1 MNETADAAVDTA
13 PPPRMISV
21 DDHVVEPPDV
31 WTSRVPAKFRDACPQ
46 PADED
51 GTIVWRF
58 AGKQKPIAELG
69 GRLFA
74 EGSGKRDL
82 VDFPERYEDLRPGCF
97 EPVARVADLDAAGI
111 ESSLCFPSFP
121 RFCGQEF
128 TEIADRDL
136 GLACVQAYNDWMIDE
151 GCGTVPGRLIPL
163 IILPLWDAGLATAEV
178 ERCAAKG
185 ARAVAFSENPAAL
198 GLPSVHDRGRYWD
211 PVFAACAEAGMP
223 VCTHIGSSSRLPYT
237 SDDAPP
243 LVVATLPSFLAAS
256 SLADWLYSG
265 LFVRYPRLKLCL
277 SEGGIGWIPAIVER
291 ADYVFERYAPRLKT
305 GTGFGLTGMGSVDA
319 GEFNDGSV
327 DVRPSELFRDHVYG
341 CFIDD
346 RHGAAS
352 IEEIGVDNVMVECD
366 YPHGDSSWPHTGQLI
381 RDQIAH
387 LSTEDR
393 DKVLAGNARR
403 VFELDGDRG

>member
-1 MNETADAAVDTA
+1 M
-13 PPPRMISV
+13 
-21 DDHVVEPPDV
+21 
-31 WTSRVPAKFRDACPQ
+31 
-46 PADED
+46 
-51 GTIVWRF
+51 
-58 AGKQKPIAELG
+58 
-69 GRLFA
+69 
-74 EGSGKRDL
+74 
-82 VDFPERYEDLRPGCF
+82 
-97 EPVARVADLDAAGI
+97 ADLDAAGI
-111 ESSLCFPSFP
+111 EASLCFPSFP

-128 TEIADRDL
+128 TEVADREL
-136 GLACVQAYNDWMIDE
+136 GLACVRAYNDWMIDE
-151 GCGTVPGRLIPL
+151 WCGTVPGRMIPL
-163 IILPLWDAGLATAEV
+163 IILPLWDAALATAEV

-211 PVFAACAEAGMP
+211 PVFAACAEANMP

-256 SLADWLYSG
+256 AVADWFYSG
-265 LFVRYPRLKLCL
+265 LFVRYPGLRLCL

-319 GEFNDGSV
+319 GEFNEGSV
-327 DVRPSELFRDHVYG
+327 DVRPSELFRDHVFG

-352 IEEIGVDNVMVECD
+352 IEEIGVGNVMVECD
-366 YPHGDSSWPHTGQLI
+366 YPHGDSSWPHTGGLI
-381 RDQIAH
+381 LGQIAH
-387 LSTEDR
+387 LDPVDQE
-393 DKVLAGNARR
+393 KVLAGNARR
-403 VFELDGDRG
+403 VFGLEVGDRG